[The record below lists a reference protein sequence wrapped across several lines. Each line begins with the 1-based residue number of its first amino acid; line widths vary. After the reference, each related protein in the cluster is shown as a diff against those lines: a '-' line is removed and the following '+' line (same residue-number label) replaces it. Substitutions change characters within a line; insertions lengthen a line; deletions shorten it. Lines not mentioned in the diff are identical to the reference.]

1 MSMCIVVTLEEVQRQ
16 GRQII
21 ESHNATTLL
30 LLDTKGEFVQFSLSL
45 TNLQKVTH
53 ISVNLARCKGSSVHR
68 NLLIV
73 SDVRFCSHSKPPLTI
88 ILDQSNKAGP
98 TLVV

>member
-1 MSMCIVVTLEEVQRQ
+1 MSMCITSEEVQCQ

-53 ISVNLARCKGSSVHR
+53 MSVNLARCKGSSVHR

>member
-1 MSMCIVVTLEEVQRQ
+1 MSMCITSEEVQCQ

>member
-1 MSMCIVVTLEEVQRQ
+1 MFMCITSEEVQCQ